1 MARRPLVTG
10 ILVFLVLAV
19 AFFLGTYLTALL
31 IEKPPSES
39 NQIALL
45 RIEGVILNADE
56 PVDQLR
62 KFSENDAIRA
72 ILIRIDSP
80 GGAVVPS
87 QEIYDEVR
95 KIRAEGR
102 QKIVVS
108 MGSVAASGG
117 YYIASASDRIIANPG
132 TLTGSI
138 GVILEMPN
146 FEGLMKKIG
155 VETTV
160 IKSGAHKDLISPFR
174 KLGEDERAIL
184 QRVMDDVHE
193 QFIQAV
199 ADGRGLEKDTVAAI
213 ADGQV
218 FTGRQ
223 AKDQGLIDEIGTFE
237 DAIKITGELAGIV
250 GRPIVVEPK
259 KHFSLFD
266 WISAISRGR
275 IGALADPIPAIR
287 LNYLWTW
294 G

>member
-10 ILVFLVLAV
+10 IIVFAVLAV

-31 IEKPPSES
+31 IEQPPSDS
-39 NQIALL
+39 NQIALV
-45 RIEGVILNADE
+45 RIEGVIMDADE
-56 PVDQLR
+56 PVEQLR
-62 KFSENDAIRA
+62 TFAENEAIRA

-87 QEIYDEVR
+87 QEIYDEVKR
-95 KIRAEGR
+95 IRDEGR
-102 QKIVVS
+102 QKVVVS
-108 MGSVAASGG
+108 MGAVAASGG
-117 YYIASASDRIIANPG
+117 YYIASASDRIVANPG

-155 VETTV
+155 VESTV

-174 KLGEDERAIL
+174 KMGEEERLIL
-184 QRVMDDVHE
+184 QRVMDDVHD

-199 ADGRGLEKDTVAAI
+199 AEGRGLEKNTVAAI

-223 AKDQGLIDEIGTFE
+223 AKDEGLIDELGTFE
-237 DAIKITGELAGIV
+237 DAIKITGELAGIE
-250 GRPIVVEPK
+250 GRPVVVETKPK
-259 KHFSLFD
+259 FSLAEYLGVFFG
-266 WISAISRGR
+266 GR
-275 IGALADPIPAIR
+275 LGALTDPIPAIR

>member
-1 MARRPLVTG
+1 MARRPLLTG
-10 ILVFLVLAV
+10 VLVFVVLAV

-31 IEKPPSES
+31 IEGPPSDS
-39 NQIALL
+39 NQIALV
-45 RIEGVILNADE
+45 RIEGVIMDADE
-56 PVDQLR
+56 PVEQLR
-62 KFSENDAIRA
+62 TFAENEAIRA

-87 QEIYDEVR
+87 QEIYDEVK

-108 MGSVAASGG
+108 MGAVAASGG

-155 VETTV
+155 VESTV

-174 KLGEDERAIL
+174 KLGEPEREIL
-184 QRVMDDVHE
+184 QRVMDDVHD

-199 ADGRGLEKDTVAAI
+199 ADGRGLEKTTVAAI

-223 AKDQGLIDEIGTFE
+223 AKDKGLVDEIGSFE
-237 DAIKITGELAGIV
+237 DAIKLTGELAGII
-250 GRPIVVEPK
+250 GRPVVVEPK
-259 KHFSLFD
+259 RRFSLTDF
-266 WISAISRGR
+266 ISTIFRGR
-275 IGALADPIPAIR
+275 LGVLTDPIPAIR

>member
-1 MARRPLVTG
+1 MAKRPLLTG
-10 ILVFLVLAV
+10 FIVFLSLAA
-19 AFFLGTYLTALL
+19 AFFLGTYFTAFLV
-31 IEKPPSES
+31 ERQPSAA
-39 NQIALL
+39 NQIALV
-45 RIEGVILNADE
+45 RVEGVIVDADE
-56 PVDQLR
+56 PVQQLR
-62 KFSENDAIRA
+62 DFAENDAIRA

-87 QEIYDEVR
+87 QEIYDQVR
-95 KIRAEGR
+95 KIHAEGR

-117 YYIASASDRIIANPG
+117 YYIASASDRIVANPG

-146 FEGLMKKIG
+146 FEELMKKIG
-155 VETTV
+155 VENTV
-160 IKSGAHKDLISPFR
+160 VKSGAHKDLISPFR
-174 KLGEDERAIL
+174 KLGDEERAIL
-184 QRVMDDVHE
+184 QRVMDDVHD

-199 ADGRGLEKDTVAAI
+199 ADGRGLAKDTVAAI

-223 AKDQGLIDEIGTFE
+223 AKERGLVDEIGSFE
-237 DAIKITGELAGIV
+237 DAIRITGELAGIT
-250 GRPIVVEPK
+250 GRPVIVEPK
-259 KHFSLFD
+259 RPFSLTDLIRTMF
-266 WISAISRGR
+266 RGR
-275 IGALADPIPAIR
+275 IGALMDSAPTIR

>member
-1 MARRPLVTG
+1 MAKRPLFTG
-10 ILVFLVLAV
+10 FIVFLILAA
-19 AFFLGTYLTALL
+19 AFFLGTYFTALL
-31 IEKPPSES
+31 VERKPTAD
-39 NQIALL
+39 NQIALV
-45 RIEGVILNADE
+45 RVEGVIVDADE
-56 PVDQLR
+56 PVAQLR
-62 KFSENDAIRA
+62 EFAENEAIRA

-87 QEIYDEVR
+87 QEIYDQVR

-117 YYIASASDRIIANPG
+117 YYIASASDRIVANPG

-146 FEGLMKKIG
+146 FEELMKKIG
-155 VETTV
+155 VDNTV
-160 IKSGAHKDLISPFR
+160 VKSGAHKDLISPFR
-174 KLGEDERAIL
+174 KLGDEERAIL
-184 QRVMDDVHE
+184 QRVMDDVHD

-199 ADGRGLEKDTVAAI
+199 ADGRGLDKDVVTAI

-223 AKDQGLIDEIGTFE
+223 AKDRGLVDEIGSFE
-237 DAIKITGELAGIV
+237 DAVSITGALAGIA
-250 GRPIVVEPK
+250 GRPVIVEPK
-259 KHFSLFD
+259 QPFSLSDLIRTMF
-266 WISAISRGR
+266 RGR
-275 IGALADPIPAIR
+275 IGALMDPATTIR

>member
-1 MARRPLVTG
+1 MARRPLLTG
-10 ILVFLVLAV
+10 FVVFLVLAV

-31 IEKPPSES
+31 IEQPPSES
-39 NQIALL
+39 NQIALI
-45 RIEGVILNADE
+45 RIEGVILDADE
-56 PVDQLR
+56 PVEQLR
-62 KFSENDAIRA
+62 TFSENDAIRA

-95 KIRAEGR
+95 KIRNEGR
-102 QKIVVS
+102 QKVVVS

-155 VETTV
+155 VESTV

-174 KLGEDERAIL
+174 KLGDQERTIL
-184 QRVMDDVHE
+184 QRVMDDVHD
-193 QFIQAV
+193 QSIQAV
-199 ADGRGLEKDTVAAI
+199 ADGRGLEKATVAAI

-223 AKDQGLIDEIGTFE
+223 AKENGLVDDIGTFE
-237 DAIKITGELAGIV
+237 DAIKVTGELAGIV
-250 GRPIVVEPK
+250 GRPVVVEPK
-259 KHFSLFD
+259 RQFSLRE
-266 WISAISRGR
+266 WITTIFRGR

>member
-10 ILVFLVLAV
+10 IVVFVVLAV

-31 IEKPPSES
+31 IEQPPSES
-39 NQIALL
+39 NQIALV
-45 RIEGVILNADE
+45 RIEGVIMDAGE

-62 KFSENDAIRA
+62 EFAENEAIKA

-138 GVILEMPN
+138 GVIMEMPN

-155 VETTV
+155 VESTV
-160 IKSGAHKDLISPFR
+160 IKSGSRKDLISPFR
-174 KLGEDERAIL
+174 KLGDEERAIL
-184 QRVMDDVHE
+184 QRVMDDVHD

-223 AKDQGLIDEIGTFE
+223 AKDEGLIDEIGSFE

-250 GRPIVVEPK
+250 GRPVVVEPK
-259 KHFSLFD
+259 RRFSLSD
-266 WISAISRGR
+266 YLSALFGGR
-275 IGALADPIPAIR
+275 IGAFTDPIPAIR

>member
-1 MARRPLVTG
+1 MARRPLLTG
-10 ILVFLVLAV
+10 LFVFLVLAV

-31 IEKPPSES
+31 IERPPSES
-39 NQIALL
+39 NQIALV
-45 RIEGVILNADE
+45 RIEGVILDADE

-62 KFSENDAIRA
+62 TFSENEAIRA

-155 VETTV
+155 VESTV
-160 IKSGAHKDLISPFR
+160 IKSGPHKDLISPFR
-174 KLGEDERAIL
+174 KLGDQERTIL
-184 QRVMDDVHE
+184 QRVMDDVHD

-199 ADGRGLEKDTVAAI
+199 ADGRGLEKNTVAAI

-223 AKDQGLIDEIGTFE
+223 AKDRGLVDEIGTFE
-237 DAIKITGELAGIV
+237 DAIKVTGELAGIV
-250 GRPIVVEPK
+250 GRPHVVEPK
-259 KHFSLFD
+259 KQFSLRD
-266 WISAISRGR
+266 WITATFRGR
-275 IGALADPIPAIR
+275 IGVLADPMPVIR

>member
-1 MARRPLVTG
+1 M
-10 ILVFLVLAV
+10 VLAV

-31 IEKPPSES
+31 IEGPPSDS
-39 NQIALL
+39 NQIALV
-45 RIEGVILNADE
+45 RIEGVILSADE
-56 PVDQLR
+56 PVEQLR
-62 KFSENDAIRA
+62 TFSENEAIRG
-72 ILIRIDSP
+72 ILIRVDSP

-87 QEIYDEVR
+87 QEIYDEIR

-102 QKIVVS
+102 QKVVVS
-108 MGSVAASGG
+108 MGAVAASGG
-117 YYIASASDRIIANPG
+117 YYIASASDRIVANPG

-155 VETTV
+155 VENMV
-160 IKSGAHKDLISPFR
+160 IKSGEHKDLISPFR
-174 KLGEDERAIL
+174 KLGEPEREIL

-199 ADGRGLEKDTVAAI
+199 ADGRGLDKSAVAAI

-223 AKDQGLIDEIGTFE
+223 AKEKGLIDEIGSFE
-237 DAIKITGELAGIV
+237 DAINVTGELAGIV
-250 GRPIVVEPK
+250 GRPVVVEPK
-259 KHFSLFD
+259 RRFSLSD
-266 WISAISRGR
+266 LISTIFRGR
-275 IGALADPIPAIR
+275 IGALVDPIPTIQ
-287 LNYLWTW
+287 LNYLWSW